1 MFNHDKWEQIS
12 IAIKFPTVY
21 GWQFTSMLMVLLQS
35 REYTAVEL
43 MELYSVSEMCVLFVQ
58 AVQ

>member
-1 MFNHDKWEQIS
+1 
-12 IAIKFPTVY
+12 
-21 GWQFTSMLMVLLQS
+21 MLTVLLQS